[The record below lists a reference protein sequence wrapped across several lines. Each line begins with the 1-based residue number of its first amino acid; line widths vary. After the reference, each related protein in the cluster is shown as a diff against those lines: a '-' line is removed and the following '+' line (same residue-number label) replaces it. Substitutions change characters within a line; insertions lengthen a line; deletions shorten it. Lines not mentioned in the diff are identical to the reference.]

1 MSGWTGR
8 RAGNHFRPCYHNLQ
22 MKRRHLLLAAAGAFA
37 YGQSGSP
44 GLYAIQNATIHTA
57 AGPAI
62 ANGTIVVRNGLI
74 EAVGANV
81 PVPAGAWAID
91 GKGLHVYPGLIDS
104 LSRWGLPA
112 PAEGPARVMVAAP
125 TGGGGR
131 RGGGDEGPTNVQFQ
145 DDGGPEERPSNTSWV
160 KAADLVQPNDATLTA
175 ARNAGFTSA
184 VVFPA
189 TGIFAGQGSVLNLTG
204 GKAGDMVVSSPVGQ
218 FLSMAAVRNG
228 LASFPGSLMGS
239 FAYIRQIYLD
249 AEQYKTA
256 KAMYAQNARGL
267 QRPAYDRA
275 LEGVLESPRALLPA
289 GRKVEIDRM
298 IRFGKELKTPVI
310 LYGGTEAWRAA
321 DSLKAAGVPMLV
333 NLRWPERDRDGDPD
347 GMDSLR
353 TLETREMA
361 PAGPAAL
368 AKAGV
373 KFAFYSGGL
382 ERPADVRRAVKKA
395 VDAGLA
401 NEDALRA
408 LTISAAQIYGVD
420 DRLGSLEPGKI
431 GNLFVTDGD
440 WLAEKTQVKMVFV
453 DGKKFEPTAGGQTN
467 GPA

>member
-1 MSGWTGR
+1 MR
-8 RAGNHFRPCYHNLQ
+8 RRE
-22 MKRRHLLLAAAGAFA
+22 LLFGAAGALAFA
-37 YGQSGSP
+37 QSGSA
-44 GLYAIQNATIHTA
+44 GLYAIQNATIHPA
-57 AGPAI
+57 SGPVI
-62 ANGTIVVRNGLI
+62 PSGTIVVRNGLI
-74 EAVGANV
+74 EAVGASV
-81 PVPAGAWAID
+81 ATPAGAWVID
-91 GKGLHVYPGLIDS
+91 GKGMHVYPGLIDA

-112 PAEGPARVMVAAP
+112 AAP
-125 TGGGGR
+125 PAATAPAAPAPGGGGR
-131 RGGGDEGPTNVQFQ
+131 RGGGDDTPANVQFQ
-145 DDGGPEERPSNTSWV
+145 DDGGPEERPSNFSWL
-160 KAADLVQPNDATLTA
+160 KAADLVQPGDATLAA

-189 TGIFAGQGSVLNLTG
+189 NGIFAGQGSVLNLSG
-204 GKAGDMVVSSPVGQ
+204 GRAGDMVVSSPVGQ
-218 FLSMAAVRNG
+218 HISMTTVRGGFN
-228 LASFPGSLMGS
+228 SFPGSLMGS

-267 QRPAYDRA
+267 ARPAYDRA
-275 LEGVLESPRALLPA
+275 LEGVLESPRVMLPA

-321 DSLKAAGVPMLV
+321 DSLKAAGVPLLI
-333 NLRWPERDRDGDPD
+333 NLRWPERERDGDPD
-347 GMDSLR
+347 VVDSLR

-373 KFAFYSGGL
+373 RFAFYSGGI

-395 VDAGLA
+395 VDAGLS

-408 LTISAAQIYGVD
+408 MTLSAAQIYGVD

-440 WLAEKTQVKMVFV
+440 WLAEKTQVKLVFV

>member
-1 MSGWTGR
+1 
-8 RAGNHFRPCYHNLQ
+8 
-22 MKRRHLLLAAAGAFA
+22 MKRRHLLLAAVGAAA

-44 GLYAIQNATIHTA
+44 GLYAIQNATIHPA
-57 AGPAI
+57 SGPAI

-74 EAVGANV
+74 EAVGAGI

-91 GKGLHVYPGLIDS
+91 GKGLHVYPGLIDA

-112 PAEGPARVMVAAP
+112 ATEAPAVRPAVPAAP
-125 TGGGGR
+125 GGGGR
-131 RGGGDEGPTNVQFQ
+131 RGGGDEGPSNVQFQ
-145 DDGGPEERPSNTSWV
+145 GDGGPEERPSNTSWV
-160 KAADLVQPNDATLTA
+160 KAADLVVPNDATLVA
-175 ARNAGFTSA
+175 ARSAGFTTT
-184 VVFPA
+184 VLFPA
-189 TGIFAGQGSVLNLTG
+189 VGIFAGQGSALNLTG
-204 GKAGDMVVSSPVGQ
+204 GRAGEMVVSSPVGLYLQ
-218 FLSMAAVRNG
+218 MSSVRNG

-249 AEQYKTA
+249 AAQYKEA
-256 KAMYAQNARGL
+256 KAMYAQNPRGL

-275 LEGVLESPRALLPA
+275 LEGVLEAPRVLLPA
-289 GRKVEIDRM
+289 SRKVEIDRM

-321 DSLKAAGVPMLV
+321 DSLKAAGVPMLI

-347 GMDSLR
+347 AMDSLR

-373 KFAFYSGGL
+373 KFAFYSGGVD
-382 ERPADVRRAVKKA
+382 RPADIRRAVKKA
-395 VDAGLA
+395 VDAGLP
-401 NEDALRA
+401 NEEALRA
-408 LTISAAQIYGVD
+408 MTLNAAQIYGVD
-420 DRLGSLEPGKI
+420 DRLGSLEAGKI